1 MISPKP
7 VRYPSANAGKSPR
20 ITMQDL
26 EATNMMSLEA
36 RMKKVI
42 SFILAI
48 ASIGLTAMM
57 FVMLTK
63 FKKGTRSP
71 VGPHGFEGQE

>member
-1 MISPKP
+1 
-7 VRYPSANAGKSPR
+7 
-20 ITMQDL
+20 
-26 EATNMMSLEA
+26 MMSLEA

-42 SFILAI
+42 GFILAI